1 MRTKLFKSLAVTGA
15 IAFTAGVMG
24 ACSSG
29 EKSIP
34 TIDLIGNMNHE
45 DVGDLDDIFEV
56 VDVISP
62 EFTDS
67 TMLRRPHVCGFSNGK
82 IYLSDE
88 DYTSNRLM
96 TFDVK
101 TGKCLASFDHTGQG
115 PGEYKFYYDAIFQGT
130 PGYWTGLDTFYRRV
144 TKYTAD
150 GELIESWPEV
160 PILSLR
166 PDGEGWIA
174 VDNDLSRGHE
184 DPIRLIRFD
193 AKFNPTDTIET
204 NLPDDPFAMPRLYS
218 SPDGPQFFVQDT
230 LYAFPDG
237 KTPTPIFAFN
247 TGHLKAPM
255 NMTGIEAWKVRDK
268 YLNYFFN
275 RFGHYI
281 LVDYMYD
288 GKGLNQIFDIR
299 NGELAYSRSC
309 RIDPETL
316 KIIDGE
322 TGLILTVDGEKSRW
336 FFMNS
341 IDDYVFLKQS
351 AEDVDEETSNT
362 KIIRLRPKDR

>member
-15 IAFTAGVMG
+15 IAFAAGVMS

-45 DVGDLDDIFEV
+45 DVGELDDIFEV

-62 EFTDS
+62 ELTDS

-115 PGEYKFYYDAIFQGT
+115 PGEYKFYYDAIFKGS
-130 PGYWTGLDTFYRRV
+130 PGHWTGLDTYYRRV
-144 TKYTAD
+144 TNYTAN

-166 PDGEGWIA
+166 PDGEGWMGVYNFNRNQVVIYRY
-174 VDNDLSRGHE
+174 NSDLSQL
-184 DPIRLIRFD
+184 DS
-193 AKFNPTDTIET
+193 IET
-204 NLPDDPFAMPRLYS
+204 GLPFDPFAMPRLYS

-230 LYAFPDG
+230 LYAFLDG

-288 GKGLNQIFDIR
+288 GKGLGQIFDIR

-322 TGLILTVDGEKSRW
+322 TGFILTVDGERSRW
-336 FFMNS
+336 YFMNS

-351 AEDVDEETSNT
+351 AEDVDEETSNPR
-362 KIIRLRPKDR
+362 IIRLRPKDR